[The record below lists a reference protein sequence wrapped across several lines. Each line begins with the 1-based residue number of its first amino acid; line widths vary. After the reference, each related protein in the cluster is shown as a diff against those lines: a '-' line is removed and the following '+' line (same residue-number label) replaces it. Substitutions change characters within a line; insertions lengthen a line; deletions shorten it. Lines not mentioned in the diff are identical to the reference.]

1 MFFFVCVFSPSKPNM
16 TNMMEEQSLRSE
28 IGMRNNENYFPIS
41 NPHHDMQWILE
52 FIVCFLKQ
60 STIKKRS
67 FLSEV

>member
-1 MFFFVCVFSPSKPNM
+1 M